1 LLRNNRIQFLKE
13 YNIDD
18 YELDKKQVLDQRT
31 WVLRIG
37 DKENG
42 SFKDAKQ
49 QLQSRVRAPSL
60 NSSIIQQLKTKLKQ
74 CINEVMNTETTDT
87 LCANNITLR
96 TDNAE
101 IITSQQLNE
110 QSPINM
116 LMNFDWSQL
125 NDGELQKIQYH
136 LATEQQRRVGNCK
149 STFKMSNWNGDSM
162 CVMVPMHKD
171 DKAFETYHRS
181 HQYVDKFCE
190 SVGGG
195 DVKIGLHR
203 VLRTISRKYKLEY
216 IEAGKSSGLAMNT
229 VFDDVALAALA
240 VDCNLKNYQLK

>member
-1 LLRNNRIQFLKE
+1 MRNNGIQFLKE

-37 DKENG
+37 DKEKG

-60 NSSIIQQLKTKLKQ
+60 NSGIIQQLKTKLKQ

-87 LCANNITLR
+87 PRANNIPPR
-96 TDNAE
+96 TDSAE
-101 IITSQQLNE
+101 TTTSQQLNE

-125 NDGELQKIQYH
+125 NDGELQKIQYNI
-136 LATEQQRRVGNCK
+136 ATEQQRRVVIASRAHCSQRINQAPA
-149 STFKMSNWNGDSM
+149 STLS
-162 CVMVPMHKD
+162 
-171 DKAFETYHRS
+171 Y
-181 HQYVDKFCE
+181 
-190 SVGGG
+190 
-195 DVKIGLHR
+195 
-203 VLRTISRKYKLEY
+203 
-216 IEAGKSSGLAMNT
+216 
-229 VFDDVALAALA
+229 
-240 VDCNLKNYQLK
+240 